1 MKRYKLFILI
11 VIGAF
16 SSCNPDIPGTDP
28 NDNVNDPKYGTIEF
42 EFVIPELALPDKG
55 LHRVDLSLAKSLDSL
70 YRKQFSNAANVSDY
84 KERYSFTLLP
94 GRYFYQAGITCTC
107 QADSCLYA
115 GFPGGQ
121 LSIWWTS
128 GWVDVEKGK
137 VFSRKLIFQ

>member
-1 MKRYKLFILI
+1 MKRLKLFIIILI
-11 VIGAF
+11 TAF
-16 SSCNPDIPGTDP
+16 VSCNPDDPGTNPDQDTVDP
-28 NDNVNDPKYGTIEF
+28 RYGSIEF
-42 EFVIPELALPDKG
+42 DFILPQLDLPDKK
-55 LHRVDLSLAKSLDSL
+55 LHRVDLSLSKTMDSL
-70 YRKQFSNAANVSDY
+70 YRKQFCNAANVSDY
-84 KERYSFTLLP
+84 KQKYTFVLLP

-137 VFSRKLIFQ
+137 TFSKKLNFQ